1 MGKDVPGYGHY
12 LAKEGISLVAIFIL
26 LFVNSALSVFYFPV
40 LAKECVVI
48 DILVIILWMILSTA
62 MGEVFAEKRGDRI
75 ERLLIYEENT
85 TTLLFNMIIFAVLLL
100 LFIGVVIKSVSQS
113 AYFDLFLQ
121 IGHVIY
127 FSLVLYIAYLILRP
141 TTIETDG
148 YTVRIKPCLAN
159 RYMASDK
166 LLIPLFS
173 IHFLVWPIAALLKK
187 SPGKKSIE
195 MKKDDMVIV
204 PLEKNFAG
212 NKKPIL
218 LIMDKNS
225 DETKARIVLESDK
238 SLWLL
243 ADTLKE
249 YLHLPEKV

>member
-1 MGKDVPGYGHY
+1 MCKEIAGYGHY
-12 LAKEGISLVAIFIL
+12 LAKEAISLVAIFIL

-40 LAKECVVI
+40 LAKECVAI
-48 DILVIILWMILSTA
+48 DIVAIILWMILSMA

-75 ERLLIYEENT
+75 ERILIYEENT
-85 TTLLFNMIIFAVLLL
+85 TTLLFNMIIFSVFLL
-100 LFIGVVIKSVSQS
+100 LFISVVIKSESQS

-121 IGHVIY
+121 TGHAIY
-127 FSLVLYIAYLILRP
+127 FSLVLYIAYVILRP
-141 TTIETDG
+141 TTIEMDG

-159 RYMASDK
+159 RYTVSDK
-166 LLIPLFS
+166 LVIPLFS
-173 IHFLVWPIAALLKK
+173 IHFLIWPIVALLKK
-187 SPGKKSIE
+187 SPAKKSIE
-195 MKKDDMVIV
+195 MSRDAISIV

-218 LIMDKNS
+218 LIMDKNT
-225 DETKARIVLESDK
+225 DKTKVRIMLETDK

-249 YLHLPEKV
+249 YLHLPEKA